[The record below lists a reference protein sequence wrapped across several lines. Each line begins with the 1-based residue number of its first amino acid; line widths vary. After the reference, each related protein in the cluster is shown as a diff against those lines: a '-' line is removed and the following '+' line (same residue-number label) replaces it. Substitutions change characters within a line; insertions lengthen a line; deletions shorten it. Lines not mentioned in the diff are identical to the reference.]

1 MTIDS
6 NPDTCCYAPIIERD
20 NFVFACKIKL
30 NDYTCLHNLRYTSVM
45 RAHSLRGGKQPLSA
59 TGFYTFHKLGIAT
72 SSHTKFHHRYH
83 IVWVTKYR
91 YKVLTPEMRYRI
103 RDITRQICSQM
114 GVTIIKGVLSAD
126 HVHLFVEIPPKVSIS
141 DFMRRVKGCTS
152 RKIQQEFPELRRRY
166 WGRRFWARGF
176 FSTTSGNITNETILN
191 YIEQHQPTDDSR

>member
-1 MTIDS
+1 MAVRRAKPLYGGTMTS
-6 NPDTCCYAPIIERD
+6 Y
-20 NFVFACKIKL
+20 
-30 NDYTCLHNLRYTSVM
+30 
-45 RAHSLRGGKQPLSA
+45 SL
-59 TGFYTFHKLGIAT
+59 

-103 RDITRQICSQM
+103 REITRQICDQM

-126 HVHLFVEIPPKVSIS
+126 HIHLFVEVPPKVSIS